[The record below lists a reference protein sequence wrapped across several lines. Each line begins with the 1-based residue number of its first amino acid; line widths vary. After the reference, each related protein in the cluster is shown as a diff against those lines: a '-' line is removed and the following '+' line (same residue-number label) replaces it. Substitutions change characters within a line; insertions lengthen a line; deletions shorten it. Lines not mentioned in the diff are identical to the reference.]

1 MKSIKPF
8 HFHHVI
14 QANASKSDAQRCL
27 ILAAFANQPVQI
39 RGLDSSED
47 ILSMTRCLEAMGAQF
62 DKETETMYPI
72 SERSISSLTLNVG
85 ESGFALRTLA
95 LVGLVLTNNLTLTG
109 SGTLLNRNQTQLC
122 TVLSNLGLVVSSVNE
137 KIPLHIQGDVTVNN
151 FVINGTDGSQVI
163 SGLFLLASMLEHE
176 SVITIENPTSKP
188 YLDMTISRMR
198 DFGLSII
205 ELEENKYTIPG
216 NQKPHLKEIK
226 LEGDWSGAANHLV
239 GAAISGQVELHGLLK
254 NSRQADKA
262 ILEILHAFGAEITWK
277 EGTLIVRESTSKKP
291 FQADILDCPDLFP
304 IIIVLACSAKGISQ
318 ISGIHRLKNKESNR
332 LNVMCE
338 LLNKWKVAYQIE
350 ENNIHIVGTGS
361 VVGAAINTHED
372 HRIAMAGTI
381 AACISAKEMILNEDQ
396 CIKKSYPN
404 FYLDLGV

>member
-27 ILAAFANQPVQI
+27 ILTAFSEYPVQI

-47 ILSMTRCLEAMGAQF
+47 ILSMLHCIKAMGAKF
-62 DKETETMYPI
+62 DKEAETIYPI
-72 SERSISSLTLNVG
+72 REREIPALLLNVG

-95 LVGLVLTNNLTLTG
+95 LVGLALTNNLSLSG
-109 SGTLLNRNQTQLC
+109 SGTLLNRSQHQLC
-122 TVLSNLGLVVSSVNE
+122 TTLSNLGLQVSSNYE
-137 KIPLHIQGDVTVNN
+137 KIPLQIQGAVTINHLV
-151 FVINGTDGSQVI
+151 VNGTDGSQVI
-163 SGLFLLASMLEHE
+163 SGLFLLAPLLEHE
-176 SVITIENPTSKP
+176 SVIRIEKPTSKP

-205 ELEENKYTIPG
+205 ELEQNKYRIPG
-216 NQKPHLKEIK
+216 NQQTKLKEVK

-239 GAAISGQVELHGLLK
+239 GAAISGQVEIHGLQK
-254 NSRQADKA
+254 DSKQADRA
-262 ILEILHAFGAEITWK
+262 ILDILEEFGAEITWK
-277 EGTLIVRESTSKKP
+277 D
-291 FQADILDCPDLFP
+291 DILLVKEAIVKNPFHANIVDCPDLFP
-304 IIIVLACSAKGISQ
+304 ISVVLACSAQGISE

-338 LLNKWKVAYQIE
+338 LLDKWNVRYQIE
-350 ENNIHIVGTGS
+350 ENNILIVGTGS
-361 VVGAAINTHED
+361 VDGAEINTYDD

-381 AACISAKEMILNEDQ
+381 AACISAKEMILNEDA

-404 FYLDLGV
+404 FYVDLGV